1 MDPNAWAGIVTDALN
16 WEQAHLNV
24 ENAAA
29 GLAPEQRGQRAPAIE
44 RSVWEIL
51 EHIRIAQHDLLRFC
65 TDPAYHHDLEW
76 PAEYWPPDP
85 APGDEEIWSGTLEAI
100 RRDREALVAYAV
112 AHAGTLT
119 EKIPAGTGQTY
130 LRTVLVAMDHTAYH
144 TAQLV
149 AVRRLIGA
157 WPPEVGTA

>member
-112 AHAGTLT
+112 AHAETLT